1 MVLKN
6 ISFNTGQRNEF
17 LKVNY
22 PAAELRGIKNMK
34 SPQDLNVTLNS
45 VQGLVLKDSETSSE

>member
-1 MVLKN
+1 MTLMIYLKFQIPN
-6 ISFNTGQRNEF
+6 PKS
-17 LKVNY
+17 KVNY

-45 VQGLVLKDSETSSE
+45 VQGLVLKDSEISSE